1 MNIVPDCLTMQHITD
16 PPMIVGTGLTSFASL
31 LYITQIF
38 SFARALVVPALLV
51 ILITFVFTTISSV
64 AEIRISKKQM
74 VLGAKEAGMS
84 YAMIS
89 GVQKIKLSGAEKL
102 FLQGG

>member
-1 MNIVPDCLTMQHITD
+1 
-16 PPMIVGTGLTSFASL
+16 MIVGTGLTSFASL